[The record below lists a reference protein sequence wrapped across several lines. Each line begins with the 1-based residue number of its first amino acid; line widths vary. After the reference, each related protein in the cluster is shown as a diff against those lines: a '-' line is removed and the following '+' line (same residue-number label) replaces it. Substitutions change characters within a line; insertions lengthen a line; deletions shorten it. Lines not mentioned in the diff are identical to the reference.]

1 MGFKQKHSWD
11 MYIYIYIH
19 FIYIYL
25 FIYVSYYICIYIYIH
40 THFEIY
46 EMDMMGGTL
55 SSNLALGNPQTK
67 FCGIYE
73 IPNLKKVRVSKGW
86 ENHQFPGYYGI

>member
-1 MGFKQKHSWD
+1 
-11 MYIYIYIH
+11 MYLIT
-19 FIYIYL
+19 
-25 FIYVSYYICIYIYIH
+25 YVYIYIH

-55 SSNLALGNPQTK
+55 SPNLALGNPQTK

-86 ENHQFPGYYGI
+86 ENHRNFQDIMEYSWNIVGKPS